1 MRKIYQAQVWTTN
14 GTYNTDLESKYELS
28 TFASIIT
35 ETKPDSV
42 VRIGDL
48 IIRAGDFVSA
58 SITEEKEAE
67 A

>member
-14 GTYNTDLESKYELS
+14 GTYNTDLESKYELT
-28 TFASIIT
+28 TFGDKIT
-35 ETKPDSV
+35 EAKPDAI

-48 IIRAGDFVSA
+48 IIRAGDFVAA